1 MCAAWSETGSVAVWN
16 LSTVLQ
22 RLDMPA
28 KEVFREEAV
37 PLQVLTEEALT
48 GHTGTLLVLV

>member
-1 MCAAWSETGSVAVWN
+1 VAIWN

-37 PLQVLTEEALT
+37 PLQVRKF
-48 GHTGTLLVLV
+48 